1 MEKIKWKEFEKN
13 ATQFLNNLYTEYD
26 FITQGNSDSTA
37 PDIVGWGKSCS
48 KFYVLFRVTRSVR
61 DGKLKKSKL
70 IEYPYKYN
78 FELLHNEGSYRIG
91 HETFVAENEQNT
103 VY

>member
-37 PDIVGWGKSCS
+37 PDIVG
-48 KFYVLFRVTRSVR
+48 
-61 DGKLKKSKL
+61 
-70 IEYPYKYN
+70 
-78 FELLHNEGSYRIG
+78 
-91 HETFVAENEQNT
+91 
-103 VY
+103 